1 LLCDIDNMTTDNMT
15 TDNYEH
21 RRDGAYPRILEL
33 AIIFVIDTCAYALL
47 LMSGEPSL
55 ALLNVNADERGYVID
70 DNHGWL

>member
-1 LLCDIDNMTTDNMT
+1 MTTDNMT

-55 ALLNVNADERGYVID
+55 ACFA
-70 DNHGWL
+70 

>member
-33 AIIFVIDTCAYALL
+33 AIIFVIDTRAYALL

-55 ALLNVNADERGYVID
+55 ACFA
-70 DNHGWL
+70 